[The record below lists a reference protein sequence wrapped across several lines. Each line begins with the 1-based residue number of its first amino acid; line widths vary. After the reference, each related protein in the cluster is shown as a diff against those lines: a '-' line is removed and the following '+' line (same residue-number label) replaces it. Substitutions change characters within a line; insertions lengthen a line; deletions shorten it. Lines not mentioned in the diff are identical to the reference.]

1 MLIRNA
7 EIYQAGLN
15 DLRIERGIISDIGRF
30 SCRPGETVVE
40 AFGGALLPGLN
51 DHHIH
56 FLSFAASLA
65 SVDCSPAAVSNSEG
79 LATLLRQQPPSD
91 AWLRGFGYHESIA
104 GDIDCHWLDCHCPN
118 RPARIQHRSGRLW
131 IFNSAGLAILQ
142 DVLQLQK
149 TPSLLPAESFKSGRF
164 YDNDQAL
171 VALLGRHLPPVK
183 PASEK
188 LASCGITGF
197 SDMTPSNDRD
207 TFALF
212 QRLKQE
218 NSILQNIQL
227 ARNSTFTSEETATT
241 ISSGPVKIHLHE
253 NRLPALQKL
262 VERIHASHTA
272 GVAVAIHCVTEI
284 ELLFSLAALEEA
296 GTIAGDRIE
305 HAAVT
310 PEHAL
315 DRMQALGVTVV
326 TQPHFILEKGDSYLR
341 DVESVDH
348 ESLYRC
354 HTFLNWNIPLAG
366 SSDAPFGSADPWTA
380 MRAAVSRLTAS
391 GTLLGRNEALS
402 PEQALALFLGSLDAP
417 AQIRKIQPGMA
428 ADLCLLKHPWA
439 VARNRLTSDD
449 VQFVLSKGQPIYR
462 K

>member
-15 DLRIERGIISDIGRF
+15 DLRIDRGIISDIGRL
-30 SCRPGETVVE
+30 SGRPGETVVD
-40 AFGGALLPGLN
+40 ALGGALLPGLH

-56 FLSFAASLA
+56 FLSFSASLA
-65 SVDCSPAAVSNSEG
+65 SVDCSPAAVESSED
-79 LATLLRQQPPSD
+79 LAALLQQQSPGD
-91 AWLRGFGYHESIA
+91 AWLRGIGYHESIA
-104 GDIDCHWLDCHCPN
+104 GDIDCHWLDRHCRH
-118 RPARIQHRSGRLW
+118 RPVRIQHRSGRLW
-131 IFNSAGLAILQ
+131 IFNSAGLALLQ
-142 DVLQLQK
+142 SALPLQK
-149 TPSLLPAESFKSGRF
+149 DSPLPPAESFASGRF
-164 YDNDQAL
+164 YDADRAL
-171 VALLGRHLPPVK
+171 AALLGRHLPPVK
-183 PASEK
+183 QASEK

-207 TFALF
+207 VFALF
-212 QRLKQE
+212 HRLKLE

-227 ARNSTFTSEETATT
+227 ARNSTLTSEEAATT

-253 NRLPALQKL
+253 NRLPALQEL

-272 GVAVAIHCVTEI
+272 GVAIAIHCVSEI

-326 TQPHFILEKGDSYLR
+326 TQPHFVLEKGDSYLR
-341 DVESVDH
+341 DVEPGDH

-354 HTFLNWNIPLAG
+354 RTFLNWNIPLAG

-380 MRAAVSRLTAS
+380 MRAAVTRRTAS
-391 GTLLGRNEALS
+391 GQMLGRNEALS
-402 PEQALALFLGSLDAP
+402 PEQALALFLGSLEKP
-417 AQIRKIQPGMA
+417 GQIRNLQPGMA
-428 ADLCLLKHPWA
+428 ADLCLIEHPWA
-439 VARNRLTSDD
+439 ISRTRLISDD
-449 VQFVLSKGQPIYR
+449 VQLVMSKGQLIYR